1 MPKNKKEKDE
11 DFVPGLT
18 RRAESYDPCL
28 DKRGNHKQLM
38 EIKRKKWNKSPVTF
52 VYLCKFYIW
61 KLF

>member
-38 EIKRKKWNKSPVTF
+38 ELKRKK
-52 VYLCKFYIW
+52 
-61 KLF
+61 